1 MKVFYS
7 KMSEEKLKMKI
18 ELLNSKLR
26 EADDELITLE
36 DKYITERDRNDS
48 LYKKISD
55 IELKNRNLENDLK
68 SYEEE
73 SVKVKNDMI
82 LKDIAIKTTE
92 NKISTLKNQ
101 LNSVTEMNENL
112 KKSLKDLEKY
122 VDDKKDIN
130 DSEVKNENNEYKIL
144 QKELDYE
151 RDRVVKLQHDINLY
165 KNECNR
171 LTNQITEFEKA
182 NIELENKLMFMS
194 QKYMKDINTKSQSLS
209 LQDELKI
216 KKFEDEILTL
226 QSQNKGLNAENLKLI
241 NENYT
246 LRFDGDRKCFCSIQ

>member
-1 MKVFYS
+1 
-7 KMSEEKLKMKI
+7 MSEEKLKMKI

-36 DKYITERDRNDS
+36 DKYIKERERNDS

-55 IELKNRNLENDLK
+55 IEIKNRNLEKDLK

-73 SVKVKNDMI
+73 SVKSKNDMI

-92 NKISTLKNQ
+92 NKISTLKNK
-101 LNSVTEMNENL
+101 LTSVTEMNENL
-112 KKSLKDLEKY
+112 KKSLGDLEKY
-122 VDDKKDIN
+122 VNDKKDIN
-130 DSEVKNENNEYKIL
+130 DNEIKNENNEVL

-194 QKYMKDINTKSQSLS
+194 QKYMKDINTKSQSFS
-209 LQDELKI
+209 LEDELRN

-246 LRFDGDRKCFCSIQ
+246 LRYESRKCFCSIQ

>member
-1 MKVFYS
+1 
-7 KMSEEKLKMKI
+7 MSEEKLKMKI

-36 DKYITERDRNDS
+36 DKYIKERERNDS

-55 IELKNRNLENDLK
+55 IEIKNRNLENDLK
-68 SYEEE
+68 SFEEE
-73 SVKVKNDMI
+73 SVKSKNDMI

-130 DSEVKNENNEYKIL
+130 DNEVKNENNEVL

-151 RDRVVKLQHDINLY
+151 RDRIVKLQHDINLY

-194 QKYMKDINTKSQSLS
+194 QKYMKDINTKSQSFS
-209 LQDELKI
+209 LEDELRN

-246 LRFDGDRKCFCSIQ
+246 LRYESRKCFCSIQ

>member
-1 MKVFYS
+1 
-7 KMSEEKLKMKI
+7 MSEEKLKMKI

-36 DKYITERDRNDS
+36 DKYIKERERNDS

-55 IELKNRNLENDLK
+55 IEIKNRNLEKDLK

-73 SVKVKNDMI
+73 SVKSKNDMI

-92 NKISTLKNQ
+92 NKISTLKNK
-101 LNSVTEMNENL
+101 LTSVTEMNENL
-112 KKSLKDLEKY
+112 KKSLGDLEKY
-122 VDDKKDIN
+122 VNDKKDIN
-130 DSEVKNENNEYKIL
+130 DNEIKNENNEVL

-194 QKYMKDINTKSQSLS
+194 QKYMKDINTKSQSFS
-209 LQDELKI
+209 LEDELRN

-246 LRFDGDRKCFCSIQ
+246 LRYESQKCFCSIQ

>member
-130 DSEVKNENNEYKIL
+130 EVKNENNEYKIL

-194 QKYMKDINTKSQSLS
+194 QKYMKDIQPPQPPSLE
-209 LQDELKI
+209 DELKI
-216 KKFEDEILTL
+216 KKYADEILTL
-226 QSQNKGLNAENLKLI
+226 QSQNKGLNAENLKLL

-246 LRFDGDRKCFCSIQ
+246 LRYESKKCFCSIQ

>member
-36 DKYITERDRNDS
+36 DKYIKERERNDS

-55 IELKNRNLENDLK
+55 VEIKNRNLEKDLK

-73 SVKVKNDMI
+73 SVKSKNDMI

-101 LNSVTEMNENL
+101 LNSLTEMNENL
-112 KKSLKDLEKY
+112 KKSLGDLEKY
-122 VDDKKDIN
+122 VDDKKDN
-130 DSEVKNENNEYKIL
+130 EVKNENNEVL

-171 LTNQITEFEKA
+171 LTIQITDFEKV

-194 QKYMKDINTKSQSLS
+194 QKYMKDINIKPQSLS
-209 LQDELKI
+209 LEDELKI
-216 KKFEDEILTL
+216 KKFEGEILTL
-226 QSQNKGLNAENLKLI
+226 QSQNKGLNAENLKLL

-246 LRFDGDRKCFCSIQ
+246 LRYESRKCFCSIQ

>member
-7 KMSEEKLKMKI
+7 KMSEEKEKMKMKI

-36 DKYITERDRNDS
+36 DKYIKERDRNDS

-55 IELKNRNLENDLK
+55 VEFKNKNLEKELKT
-68 SYEEE
+68 YEEE
-73 SVKVKNDMI
+73 SVKTKNDII
-82 LKDIAIKTTE
+82 LKDIAIKSTE
-92 NKISTLKNQ
+92 HKISTLKNQ
-101 LNSVTEMNENL
+101 LSSITEMNENL
-112 KKSLKDLEKY
+112 KKSLGDLEKY
-122 VDDKKDIN
+122 VDVKKDDI
-130 DSEVKNENNEYKIL
+130 NENDEKNTVL

-171 LTNQITEFEKA
+171 LTNQITDFEKV

-194 QKYMKDINTKSQSLS
+194 QKYMKDINAKQQSLS
-209 LQDELKI
+209 LEDELKI
-216 KKFEDEILTL
+216 KKYTDEILTL

-241 NENYT
+241 NENYN
-246 LRFDGDRKCFCSIQ
+246 LRYESQKCVCSIQ

>member
-36 DKYITERDRNDS
+36 DKYIKERERNDS

-55 IELKNRNLENDLK
+55 VEIKNRNLEKDLK

-73 SVKVKNDMI
+73 SVKSKNDMI

-101 LNSVTEMNENL
+101 LNSLTEMNENF
-112 KKSLKDLEKY
+112 KKSLGDLEKY
-122 VDDKKDIN
+122 VDDKKDN
-130 DSEVKNENNEYKIL
+130 EVKNENNEVL

-171 LTNQITEFEKA
+171 LTIQITDFEKV

-194 QKYMKDINTKSQSLS
+194 QKYMKDINIKPQSLS
-209 LQDELKI
+209 LEDELKI
-216 KKFEDEILTL
+216 KKFEGEILTL
-226 QSQNKGLNAENLKLI
+226 QSQNKGLNAENLKLL

-246 LRFDGDRKCFCSIQ
+246 LRYESRKCFCSIQ